1 MYAGLRIGEVCAL
14 KWEDIDFENRI
25 INVTHTLQRV
35 YVSRRNTKVIYTTPK
50 TQKSL
55 RKIPINNN
63 LYVILKVFSKNYDKG
78 DFILSG
84 DKNKWI
90 EPIAYRYTYKK
101 ILKSAKVTYKKY
113 HTLRHTF
120 ATRCINVGM
129 DVKSL
134 SEILGH
140 SNVTITLNTYVH
152 SSFATKNKF
161 INRL

>member
-1 MYAGLRIGEVCAL
+1 MYTGLRIGEVCAL
-14 KWEDIDFENRI
+14 KWKDIDFNNKI
-25 INVTHTLQRV
+25 LSVTHTLQRV
-35 YVSRRNTKVIYTTPK
+35 YAGKRNTKVIYTTPK

-63 LYVILKVFSKNYDKG
+63 LYEILKRYSKKYSKEAFVITG
-78 DFILSG
+78 DTKRYL
-84 DKNKWI
+84 
-90 EPIAYRYTYKK
+90 EPIAYRYTYRT
-101 ILKSAKVTYKKY
+101 ILKIAKVSYKKY

-129 DVKSL
+129 DIKSL

-140 SNVTITLNTYVH
+140 ANVTITLNTYVH
-152 SSFATKNKF
+152 SSMQTKNKY